1 MVPRPLQ
8 LGILKSD
15 LPRIGPLK
23 SNGEDMAAEM
33 VSLAVIAVIALACPV
48 LSHAI
53 PGRPIPETVFLLLAG
68 IVFGPYV
75 LGIIHT
81 GEPIVL
87 LKELGLAFLFLLAGY
102 EINPK
107 SITGRQGKRA
117 VATWAITF
125 LLACVAVFL
134 IPNIAVRD
142 INGVALAIAMTTTA
156 LGTLMPII
164 SERGLLGT
172 RVGDLVLAHGTWGE
186 LCPILAMS
194 VFLST
199 RSHWATVVIL
209 LLFAAIAITAAVLP
223 KRARAAGS
231 SLFTFIQKHADGSS
245 QMLVRAVLVLLI
257 GLVAVS
263 AVFDLDIVLGAFA
276 AGFVLRYVV
285 PEENHLME
293 GKLNSIAYGFLVP
306 LFFVVS
312 GAAIDP
318 AAIFSQPIMLVAFI
332 ALLFIVRG
340 LPIFVC
346 LSADSESR
354 DLPIRIRASVAAY
367 CTTALPLIVAVTTV
381 AVDAGAMLQSTASV
395 LVAAGAV
402 TVFLM
407 PLIAK
412 TLSKPQQD

>member
-1 MVPRPLQ
+1 
-8 LGILKSD
+8 
-15 LPRIGPLK
+15 
-23 SNGEDMAAEM
+23 MAVEM
-33 VSLAVIAVIALACPV
+33 LSLAMIALIAFACPI
-48 LSHAI
+48 LSHGI
-53 PGRPIPETVFLLLAG
+53 PGKPIPETVFLLIAG
-68 IVFGPYV
+68 IVFGPHV
-75 LGIIHT
+75 LGIIHI

-117 VATWAITF
+117 VVTWAITL

-134 IPNIAVRD
+134 IPGIAVRD
-142 INGVALAIAMTTTA
+142 INGIALAIAMTTTA
-156 LGTLMPII
+156 LGTLVPII

-172 RVGDLVLAHGTWGE
+172 PVGDLVLAHGTWGE

-209 LLFAAIAITAAVLP
+209 LLFAAIAVAAAVLP
-223 KRARAAGS
+223 KRARSAGS
-231 SLFTFIQKHADGSS
+231 WLFAFIQKHADSSS
-245 QMLVRAVLVLLI
+245 QMLVRSVLVLLI

-276 AGFVLRYVV
+276 AGFVLRYIV

-306 LFFVVS
+306 LFFTVS

-318 AAIFSQPIMLVAFI
+318 AAIFSQPVMLIAFI
-332 ALLFIVRG
+332 LLLMIVRG
-340 LPIFVC
+340 LPIFIC
-346 LSADSESR
+346 LSVDNANRE
-354 DLPIRIRASVAAY
+354 LPARIRASVATY
-367 CTTALPLIVAVTTV
+367 CTTALPLIVAVTAV

-407 PLIAK
+407 PLIANA
-412 TLSKPQQD
+412 LAR